1 MKSERRKTKYCLIAM
16 AALLLALLAQPALAD
31 KGASNTHQFYVPGE
45 FKGTGGLFKANNFG
59 WYSLTKY
66 NITGGGGGKL
76 VPDPGPN
83 AVPLLPSVLLLGSG
97 LLGLGA
103 LGWRRKKDNGLISSS
118 PIRKTKAGSTLNPAF
133 FCKLPGTFR

>member
-1 MKSERRKTKYCLIAM
+1 LKSERRKTKYCLIAM

-103 LGWRRKKDNGLISSS
+103 LGWRRKKITG
-118 PIRKTKAGSTLNPAF
+118 
-133 FCKLPGTFR
+133 